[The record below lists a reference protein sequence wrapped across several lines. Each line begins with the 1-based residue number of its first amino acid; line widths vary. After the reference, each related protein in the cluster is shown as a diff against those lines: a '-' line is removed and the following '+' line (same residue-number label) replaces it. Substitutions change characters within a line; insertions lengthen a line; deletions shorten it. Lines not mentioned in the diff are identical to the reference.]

1 MRWVLALAL
10 CSPAL
15 VATVFASPEA
25 RTFVIAIDPDGYGV
39 DRCLA
44 AGSACGAAAAKA
56 YCQSRDFGDARS
68 FRRSDDI
75 TAGTGSAGHDGYV
88 TIECARRGD

>member
-1 MRWVLALAL
+1 MRWVLAFAL

-15 VATVFASPEA
+15 VATVSASPEVQ
-25 RTFVIAIDPDGYGV
+25 TFVIAVDPGGYGV

-44 AGSACGAAAAKA
+44 AGSACGAAAARA
-56 YCQSRDFGDARS
+56 YCQSRDFVEARS

-75 TAGTGSAGHDGYV
+75 AAGIGIAGHDGYV
-88 TIECARRGD
+88 AIECARRGG